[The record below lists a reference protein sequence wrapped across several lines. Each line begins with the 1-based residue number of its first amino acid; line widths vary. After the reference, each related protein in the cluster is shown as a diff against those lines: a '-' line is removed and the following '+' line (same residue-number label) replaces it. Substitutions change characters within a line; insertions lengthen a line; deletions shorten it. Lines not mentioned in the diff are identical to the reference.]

1 MSSANSPTGN
11 RLLDRLPKAD
21 RRALGERCET
31 VALRR
36 GAKVYQSDSAIEHV
50 YFPTTAVCSLVVGM
64 ADGEVAEAGM
74 IGNEGMLGLPA
85 YLGAETALHTV
96 LAQRAGGALR
106 MPVEAFHDFLRES
119 PRFEKLVQRYVAYSW
134 RYANQTVACNALHSV
149 EKRAC
154 RWLLLTHDRVGDG
167 DFVLTHE
174 FLAEM
179 LGTHRQTVSIVAA
192 TLQRSGLIRY
202 RRGVVRIL
210 KRAELEGSSCE
221 CYAISKQLY
230 RELIR

>member
-1 MSSANSPTGN
+1 MSAANSPTGN

-21 RRALGERCET
+21 WRTLRERCET
-31 VALRR
+31 IALRQGDKIY
-36 GAKVYQSDSAIEHV
+36 GAENAVTHV
-50 YFPTTAVCSLVVGM
+50 YFPTTAVCSLVVST
-64 ADGEVAEAGM
+64 ADGEVAEAGT

-96 LAQRAGGALR
+96 FTQRAGGALR
-106 MPVEAFHDFLRES
+106 MSVEAFRES
-119 PRFEKLVQRYVAYSW
+119 LQKSVRFEKLVQRYVAYSW
-134 RYANQTVACNALHSV
+134 RHANQTVACNALHSV

-192 TLQRSGLIRY
+192 TLQRAGLIQY
-202 RRGVVRIL
+202 RRGVVRVL
-210 KRAELEGSSCE
+210 NRAELEAASCE
-221 CYAISKQLY
+221 CYAIAKQLY
-230 RELIR
+230 GELIR